1 MKRNKLTYS
10 NFYYYLILILPLLA
24 IYILFFIVPV
34 IQSMFYSFTNFD
46 GLNVQAK
53 FVGFKNF
60 KVATKDV
67 KFLESMKNTF
77 VLAIG
82 VTIIQNVLAIAISV
96 GLNIKFK
103 LQGLVRTLI
112 FAPCMLA
119 PVVVAY
125 LWQFIYSPTGLINT
139 LIGSDKT
146 WLADSKFALFGIIIA
161 HTWIWLGYS
170 ATIYLSNLQSI
181 SSDLREAAGI
191 DGCSGWNFFRYI
203 TLPLLAPSITINV
216 SLAFTGSLKIFD
228 IIYAMTNGG
237 PNGATETMGTYIMK
251 KMQSNL
257 HGYASCLSVIM
268 MVLIVVLGQLIT
280 HYLKKREEAIY

>member
-139 LIGSDKT
+139 LIRSDKT